1 MRITSILENQKIEKR
16 IAITPEIAKKYISLG
31 FEVSLSENYGNHL
44 GIKDEEYK
52 ELGVSISK
60 DEKEIISSADI
71 IVQLGLL
78 DDDKSSLFKENQ
90 SFIGVLNPYENK
102 DKINDLVKKNINTF
116 SLELLPRIT
125 RAQSMDILSSQAN
138 LAGYKAVVESF
149 AHFEKAIPMMMTA
162 AGTIPAAK
170 VLVVGAGVAGLQA
183 IATAK
188 RMGAIVF
195 ATDVRLASKEQV
207 ESLGGKF
214 LTVEGAENLETEGGY
229 AKEASDD
236 FKKKQEELLSETLK
250 KIDIVVCTAL
260 IPGKKAPII
269 IKEDMINNMKA
280 GSIIYDLAAIQGGN
294 TAHTKVDEIV
304 DKNGVKIM
312 GESNILNK
320 LPTSASNLYAKN
332 VFNFVSNLYD
342 KENITLF
349 KSLLRQELNAAGL
362 IINATLNLSLSHTE
376 ANIIQETM
384 IRFKIA
390 IDKLSEHIQI
400 KDPQKSIKRR
410 SHETYILSKTM
421 RIRLAKKSDIW
432 LLYNWVN
439 KIDSIENKLITNKK
453 IPKTDHKIWYENSL
467 KNKNRYIWIIEN
479 QHIAIGQLR
488 FDINEDK
495 KLCFIDIYI
504 DKEHRKNN
512 FGQNA
517 YKSSY

>member
-1 MRITSILENQKIEKR
+1 MKIASILENQRIEKR

-31 FEVSLSENYGNHL
+31 FEVSLSENYGSHL

-52 ELGVSISK
+52 VLGVSISK

-78 DDDKSSLFKENQ
+78 DDDKSSLLKENQ
-90 SFIGVLNPYENK
+90 TFIGVLNPYDNK

-125 RAQSMDILSSQAN
+125 RAQPMDILSSQAN

-195 ATDVRLASKEQV
+195 ATDVRMASKEQV

-250 KIDIVVCTAL
+250 KIDIVICTAL
-260 IPGKKAPII
+260 IPGKKAPVI
-269 IKEDMINNMKA
+269 IKEGMINNMSS

-294 TAHTKVDEIV
+294 TAHTKVDEII
-304 DKNGVKIM
+304 DRNGVKIM

-342 KENITLF
+342 KE
-349 KSLLRQELNAAGL
+349 S
-362 IINATLNLSLSHTE
+362 
-376 ANIIQETM
+376 
-384 IRFKIA
+384 
-390 IDKLSEHIQI
+390 
-400 KDPQKSIKRR
+400 
-410 SHETYILSKTM
+410 
-421 RIRLAKKSDIW
+421 
-432 LLYNWVN
+432 N
-439 KIDSIENKLITNKK
+439 KININLEDE
-453 IPKTDHKIWYENSL
+453 
-467 KNKNRYIWIIEN
+467 IIEKTL
-479 QHIAIGQLR
+479 I
-488 FDINEDK
+488 K
-495 KLCFIDIYI
+495 
-504 DKEHRKNN
+504 
-512 FGQNA
+512 
-517 YKSSY
+517 